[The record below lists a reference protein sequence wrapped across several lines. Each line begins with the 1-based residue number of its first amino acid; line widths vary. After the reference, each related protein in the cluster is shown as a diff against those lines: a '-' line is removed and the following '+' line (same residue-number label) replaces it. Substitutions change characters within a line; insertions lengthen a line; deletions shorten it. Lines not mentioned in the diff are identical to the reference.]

1 MSPHGV
7 AARPWPTLFRL
18 HSLLAHGVQVRASER
33 APQVSVLMAQEQD
46 REPSPPADAKGAAVV
61 WSRPEA
67 PGLSSVAQSATQDGV
82 VSPQDGTPVCQAVN
96 ASHIQEASNADL
108 ESAGNNSCG
117 PRGSGQGEGLGQQR
131 MPAICVWGM
140 CDVQGLLRITV
151 VLDSPRTTLT
161 ADEEGEGLWTKVADA
176 MGLGQSSVGALVSGL
191 AHMRG

>member
-1 MSPHGV
+1 
-7 AARPWPTLFRL
+7 
-18 HSLLAHGVQVRASER
+18 
-33 APQVSVLMAQEQD
+33 MAQEQD

-61 WSRPEA
+61 WCRPEA

-176 MGLGQSSVGALVSGL
+176 MGLGQSSVGALVSGP
-191 AHMRG
+191 AHMPSEDDAFVPACLTLTT